1 MFIFKDEDLETEN
14 ALKELYPNGVLTRY
28 TSAFEGKDFFIFMV
42 EK

>member
-1 MFIFKDEDLETEN
+1 MFIYWHEDLETEK

-28 TSAFEGKDFFIFMV
+28 TSTYENKDFMIFTV